1 MSYTLLSIKTFY
13 YFARVYTL
21 PTIMKIVN
29 KTIYREDKQCKHK
42 RNVEESSRDLCRV
55 GKGVTY
61 VYVHMYIE
69 YVSAS

>member
-1 MSYTLLSIKTFY
+1 
-13 YFARVYTL
+13 
-21 PTIMKIVN
+21 MKIVN